1 MKVAELKA
9 NSSFEEIVLEIVE
22 KEEERKVF
30 MRYGGSARVCNAI
43 GKDEDGNEIKITL
56 WNDEIDMVNEG
67 DTIKIKNG
75 WVKEWNNEL
84 QISTGRN
91 GELQKI

>member
-9 NSSFEEIVLEIVE
+9 NSSVEEIVWEIGE
-22 KEEERKVF
+22 KKGERKVATW
-30 MRYGGSARVCNAI
+30 RGNARVCNAI
-43 GKDEDGNEIKITL
+43 GRDDDGNEIKITL